1 VKHKLPAHKLLAVAV
16 TTVLVLGLATPAF
29 AQVGEVVA
37 NLVTSVTDIIQ
48 SIAVAAG
55 VLGLSVWGIG
65 KVTRPVFPQIASLT
79 QNYIPDLLVGVAVVF
94 VASQLVEGLANAI
107 GGG

>member
-1 VKHKLPAHKLLAVAV
+1 MKHRLSAYRLLAVAI
-16 TTVLVLGLATPAF
+16 TTILVLGLATPAF
-29 AQVGEVVA
+29 AQVGEVVT
-37 NLVTSVTDIIQ
+37 NLVTSITDIIQ
-48 SIAVAAG
+48 SVAIAAG

-65 KVTRPVFPQIASLT
+65 KVARPIFPQVASLT
-79 QNYIPDLLVGVAVVF
+79 QNYIPDLLIGVAVVF